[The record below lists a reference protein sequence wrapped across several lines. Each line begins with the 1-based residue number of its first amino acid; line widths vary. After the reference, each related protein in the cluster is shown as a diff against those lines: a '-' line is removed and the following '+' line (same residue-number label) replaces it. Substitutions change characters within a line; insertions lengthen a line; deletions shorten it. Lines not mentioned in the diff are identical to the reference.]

1 MASGGGSQDRKIYFW
16 DTSSVQKEGECPAI
30 DTLDAEHAVTS
41 IQFSKEYEEFAVSHG
56 PELSLFTY
64 PKLATQADTNGPHHD
79 FANSAWSHHFSGPG
93 ASHSAIASTSSSTFH
108 DFEHPKFKRFFH
120 NTAAH
125 QSRILHSTMS
135 PDGVYVA
142 TVAADCDLKMWRLF
156 EPRSEEENKRL
167 AGLLGPSFSN
177 PVAISSPPFSSSSS
191 SKKNSSK
198 RLNKKGEAK
207 GGVDDRDSDDEIEDF
222 VSFDKLRRQ
231 LR

>member
-1 MASGGGSQDRKIYFW
+1 
-16 DTSSVQKEGECPAI
+16 
-30 DTLDAEHAVTS
+30 
-41 IQFSKEYEEFAVSHG
+41 
-56 PELSLFTY
+56 
-64 PKLATQADTNGPHHD
+64 
-79 FANSAWSHHFSGPG
+79 
-93 ASHSAIASTSSSTFH
+93 
-108 DFEHPKFKRFFH
+108 
-120 NTAAH
+120 
-125 QSRILHSTMS
+125 MS